1 MTRVKNASHCCSLLD
16 VRWMSG
22 AQIDMEYINTI
33 ELVQLKRMNILQEGN
48 DKVYL

>member
-1 MTRVKNASHCCSLLD
+1 
-16 VRWMSG
+16 MSG

-48 DKVYL
+48 DKVYLWFVLKKNKTTW